1 MTTKTHDLKDL
12 DQALSSKGDPY
23 ETLAQHVSPAVRE
36 YRRQWALAG
45 KGELLPDFPLHLNIE
60 IVYGC
65 NLRCEFCAH
74 SRPDRNIK
82 NKTCRGKRLSFEQYK
97 RIIDE
102 GRERGLCSVAL
113 NGFNEP
119 LLQKDIAKYIRYAA
133 DSGILEVSLHTNAV
147 LLTEEMSRSL
157 LDSGLNIIMFSI
169 DAFSDETYS
178 QIRRGGDYS
187 TVVQNILTFLELKR
201 QSGQVLPLTRAS
213 FVMTKLNAHEID
225 DFVAFW
231 DEKTDYVMLQGFCN
245 TFIDEEGYDHIEDRY
260 RLEDQPFETCHLPW
274 QRLSIAADGAVLP
287 CCSYFGLEMT
297 VGNIDDSSLHEIWH
311 NASMQRMRETV
322 NSIEHRPYPCE
333 KCRLATVGRDYRP
346 ASTL

>member
-1 MTTKTHDLKDL
+1 MTPKTQDLKDL

-23 ETLAQHVSPAVRE
+23 ETLAEHMGPAVHE

-45 KGELLPDFPLHLNIE
+45 QGELLPDFPLHLNIE

-82 NKTCRGKRLSFEQYK
+82 NQTCRGKRLSFDQYK

-102 GRERGLCSVAL
+102 GRERGLRSVAL

-119 LLQKDIAKYIRYAA
+119 LLQKDIADYIRYAA
-133 DSGILEVSLHTNAV
+133 DAGILEVSLHTNAV

-169 DAFSDETYS
+169 DAFSCETYD
-178 QIRRGGDYS
+178 QIRKGGDYD
-187 TVVQNILTFLELKR
+187 TVVQNILRFLELKKR
-201 QSGQVLPLTRAS
+201 SQQTLPLTRAS
-213 FVMTKLNAHEID
+213 FVMTRINAHEID

-231 DEKTDYVMLQGFCN
+231 DEHTDYVMLQGFCN
-245 TFIDEEGYDHIEDRY
+245 TFIDEPGYDDIEDRY

-287 CCSYFGLEMT
+287 CCGYFGLEMPL
-297 VGNIDDSSLHEIWH
+297 GNIDDNSLHDLWH
-311 NASMQRMRETV
+311 GPQMQQLRRIVNAADCPSSCR
-322 NSIEHRPYPCE
+322 
-333 KCRLATVGRDYRP
+333 KCRRSAVGRDYRP
-346 ASTL
+346 TQP